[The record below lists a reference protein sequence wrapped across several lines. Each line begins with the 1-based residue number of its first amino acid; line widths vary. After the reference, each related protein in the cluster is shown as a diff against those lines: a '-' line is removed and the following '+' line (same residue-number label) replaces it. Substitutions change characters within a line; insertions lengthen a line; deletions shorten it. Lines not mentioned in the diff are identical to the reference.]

1 MWRFMIYKLSGL
13 LDSSLT
19 NSLVLDV
26 NGVGY
31 EVLVSQKTLAALPQP
46 GTALKLFIEHIFRE
60 DNQILCGFL
69 KEEERLSFRSLLT
82 VQGVGVRVA
91 LAILS
96 VVTPTELLVAIH
108 NQDRTLLTRAD
119 GVGPKLAGRI
129 VLELKGKDFSFD
141 VDPIVQGASVT
152 QEALSGLI
160 NLGYSKA
167 EAAQSIQRALQETPT
182 LDSVEEIVR
191 LSLKILVR
199 HKNTDSSM

>member
-1 MWRFMIYKLSGL
+1 
-13 LDSSLT
+13 
-19 NSLVLDV
+19 
-26 NGVGY
+26 
-31 EVLVSQKTLAALPQP
+31 
-46 GTALKLFIEHIFRE
+46 
-60 DNQILCGFL
+60 
-69 KEEERLSFRSLLT
+69 
-82 VQGVGVRVA
+82 
-91 LAILS
+91 
-96 VVTPTELLVAIH
+96 
-108 NQDRTLLTRAD
+108 
-119 GVGPKLAGRI
+119 VGPKLAGRI

>member
-1 MWRFMIYKLSGL
+1 
-13 LDSSLT
+13 
-19 NSLVLDV
+19 
-26 NGVGY
+26 
-31 EVLVSQKTLAALPQP
+31 LAALPQP

>member
-1 MWRFMIYKLSGL
+1 MIYKLSGL